1 MPDETPVD
9 PNAPPVDP
17 NAPLVDPNAGFDP
30 CPIIEGL
37 TNLVAQFEG
46 EVDHLKK
53 FIAQLITEKN
63 ALVEQIKSIG
73 ANLAPRVQAAIDL
86 VRSHLPGR

>member
-37 TNLVAQFEG
+37 TNLVAQLEA
-46 EVDHLKK
+46 EASNLKK
-53 FIAQLITEKN
+53 FVEAVLAEK
-63 ALVEQIKSIG
+63 AVLVQQFQAIG
-73 ANLAPRVQAAIDL
+73 QQLAPKVQAAIDL